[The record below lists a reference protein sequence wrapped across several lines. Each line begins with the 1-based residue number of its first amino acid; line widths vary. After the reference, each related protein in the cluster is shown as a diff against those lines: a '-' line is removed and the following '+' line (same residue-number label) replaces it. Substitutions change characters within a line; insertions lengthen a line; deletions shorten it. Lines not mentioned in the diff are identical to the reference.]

1 MVSEGKSSRC
11 RGSGLLSDS
20 LIKIDRF
27 VNSLFLDRPFGLAQD
42 RLCYHER
49 ISDIP
54 NRELNIRPEL
64 RLKLL

>member
-27 VNSLFLDRPFGLAQD
+27 VNSLFLDRV
-42 RLCYHER
+42 CYHER